1 MRSDMNVR
9 QQPQKVFFIKK
20 KQVRELRPEYLSPVR
35 QKRQPVNTDVKWV
48 CLQIAQKYLSKSA
61 VQFYRTLPSIK
72 EKNLMKPWSRLAHSC
87 RSLSPVSAARSIS
100 TPPGR
105 DANPSQVIPS
115 NLLGFPQKFAGT
127 HLYSCV
133 ERGTVRVKC
142 PRTQH
147 SEPGPLGLGMSTLTM
162 RPTCLH
168 KRKS

>member
-1 MRSDMNVR
+1 
-9 QQPQKVFFIKK
+9 
-20 KQVRELRPEYLSPVR
+20 
-35 QKRQPVNTDVKWV
+35 
-48 CLQIAQKYLSKSA
+48 
-61 VQFYRTLPSIK
+61 
-72 EKNLMKPWSRLAHSC
+72 MKPWSRLAHSC

-127 HLYSCV
+127 HLYSWV

-168 KRKS
+168 KRKSQLKWGERNYVLPITWKTSIAFHVEKVRTFWYRFQSMYTEGIYVHHLAS